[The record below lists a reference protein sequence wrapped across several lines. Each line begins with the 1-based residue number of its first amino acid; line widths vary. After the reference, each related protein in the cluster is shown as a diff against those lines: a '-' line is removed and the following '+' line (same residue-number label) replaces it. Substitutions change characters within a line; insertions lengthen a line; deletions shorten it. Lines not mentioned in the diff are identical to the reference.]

1 MSESPRRTPAEAARH
16 ARVIALGCLCFT
28 FAMIGASFA
37 AVPLYR
43 MFCQITGYGGTTQ
56 RAEMASAHVLD
67 REINVRFDANASP
80 GVPWSFQP
88 NEREVTLKLG
98 ETRQVSYH
106 VRNTSDRTVTAM
118 ATFNVTPELTGAYF
132 NKIQCFCFNNQTL
145 APGESV
151 DMPVIFFVDP
161 AIADD
166 VDVGDAR
173 TITLSY
179 TFFPIETP
187 VAKASGTP
195 TGRDRGGNG

>member
-1 MSESPRRTPAEAARH
+1 MTGPSRRTPAEAARR
-16 ARVIALGCLCFT
+16 ARMIALSCLCFT
-28 FAMIGASFA
+28 FAMVGASFA

-43 MFCQITGYGGTTQ
+43 IFCQVTGYGGTTQ
-56 RAEMASAHVLD
+56 RAEMASARVTD
-67 REINVRFDANASP
+67 QEINVRFDANASP

-88 NEREVTLKLG
+88 NERQVRVRLG
-98 ETRQVSYH
+98 ETRQISYH

-118 ATFNVTPELTGAYF
+118 ATFNVTPDLTGAYF

-145 APGESV
+145 KPGESV

-166 VDVGDAR
+166 VDTQDAH

-179 TFFPIETP
+179 TFFPAEPP
-187 VAKASGTP
+187 VASVAATKPSGS
-195 TGRDRGGNG
+195 

>member
-1 MSESPRRTPAEAARH
+1 MSEPVRRTPAEAARR
-16 ARVIALGCLCFT
+16 ARIIALGCLGFT

-43 MFCQITGYGGTTQ
+43 IFCQATGYGGTTQ
-56 RAEMASAHVLD
+56 RAEMASATISD
-67 REINVRFDANASP
+67 QEINVRFDANASS

-88 NEREVTLKLG
+88 NERQVRVKLG
-98 ETRQVSYH
+98 ETRQISYH

-145 APGESV
+145 KPGETV
-151 DMPVIFFVDP
+151 DMPVVFFVDP

-166 VDVGDAR
+166 VDTKDAQ

-179 TFFPIETP
+179 TFFPAEPT
-187 VAKASGTP
+187 VATATTTKPSGS
-195 TGRDRGGNG
+195 